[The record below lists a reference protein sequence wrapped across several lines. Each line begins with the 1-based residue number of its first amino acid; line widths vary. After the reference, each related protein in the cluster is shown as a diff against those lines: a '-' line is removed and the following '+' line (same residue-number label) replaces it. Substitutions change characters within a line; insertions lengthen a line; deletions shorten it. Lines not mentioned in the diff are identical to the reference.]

1 LQNILNKIE
10 LLAPAGNLNKLKT
23 AFHFGA
29 DACYLG
35 LKQFG
40 LRAFAGNFDFNE
52 LNEAVK
58 LAHNLNKKVYV
69 TLNVYAKNGDFKD
82 LVKTIKTLE
91 KCKVDAVLVSDLGVL
106 KAVKENSSLNI
117 HVSTQANVT
126 NKYAALEFVKMGASR
141 VVLARELSLTE
152 IKEIAKELKGKAE
165 VEVFVHGAMCI
176 AYSGR
181 CLLSNYLTGR
191 ESNRGACV
199 QACRWNYKLT
209 PSDRPDEDY
218 EIGEDQNG
226 SYILNSKDLCL
237 VNHLK
242 ELIDA
247 GVTSLKIEG
256 RMKSEYY
263 VGTIVNCYRRV
274 LNNIYLKQLLPK
286 NFNAVEELEK
296 TSHRKF
302 TTGFAFNDENKEFY
316 ETSRAISSFDFIAE
330 VLEKSGGGKVKV
342 MMRNAFKLGDEL
354 EILSSGDNF
363 LSKFK
368 VEQIIN
374 EAGETLEICNRVQ
387 DVVTI
392 NCPYAVEQGDLLRI
406 KSNKN

>member
-1 LQNILNKIE
+1 MLNKIE

-35 LKQFG
+35 LNKFG
-40 LRAFAGNFDFNE
+40 LRAFAGNFSFAD
-52 LNEAVK
+52 LNKAVK
-58 LAHNLNKKVYV
+58 LAHSLNKKIYV
-69 TLNVYAKNGDFKD
+69 TLNIYAKNNDFKE
-82 LVKTIKTLE
+82 LVKTIKMLE
-91 KCKVDAVLVSDLGVL
+91 KAQVDAVLVSDIGVL
-106 KAVKENSSLNI
+106 EAVKNNSNLAI

-126 NKYAALEFVKMGASR
+126 NKYAAMKFVEMGASR
-141 VVLARELSLTE
+141 VVLARELSISE
-152 IKEIAKELKGKAE
+152 VKEIATYLKGKAE

-199 QACRWNYKLT
+199 QACRWCYNLT
-209 PSDRPDEDY
+209 PTDRKDEQY
-218 EIGEDQNG
+218 EIGEDENG

-237 VNHLK
+237 VGHLK
-242 ELIDA
+242 ELVDA

-263 VGTIVNCYRRV
+263 VGTVVNTYRRV
-274 LNNIYLKQLLPK
+274 LDNLFAKKPLPQ
-286 NFNAVEELEK
+286 NFDAVAELEK

-302 TTGFAFNDENKEFY
+302 TTGFMFNDEFKEY
-316 ETSRAISSFDFIAE
+316 YLTSRAVQTHEFIAE
-330 VLEKSGGGKVKV
+330 VLENSKNDKVKV

-354 EILSSGDNF
+354 EILSTGNSF
-363 LSKFK
+363 LNKFK
-368 VEQIIN
+368 IKAITNSE
-374 EAGETLEICNRVQ
+374 GESLEICNRVQ

-392 NCPYAVEQGDLLRI
+392 NCPFEVFKGDLLRTV
-406 KSNKN
+406 SKN

>member
-1 LQNILNKIE
+1 MQNTQVKVE

-40 LRAFAGNFDFNE
+40 LRAFAGNFDFDE

-58 LAHNLNKKVYV
+58 LAHSLNKKVYV
-69 TLNVYAKNGDFKD
+69 TLNVYAKNNDFKD
-82 LVKTIKTLE
+82 LIKNIKQLE
-91 KCKVDAVLVSDLGVL
+91 KANVDAVLVSDIGVL
-106 KAVKENSSLNI
+106 KAVKENSNLNI
-117 HVSTQANVT
+117 HISTQANVT
-126 NKYAALEFVKMGASR
+126 NKYAAMEFVKMGASR

-152 IKEIAKELKGKAE
+152 IKEIAKEIKGKAE

-191 ESNRGACV
+191 ESNKGACV

-263 VGTIVNCYRRV
+263 VGTVVNCYRRV
-274 LNNIYLKQLLPK
+274 LNSIYLKQPLPK

-316 ETSRAISSFDFIAE
+316 ETSRAVQSHEFIAE
-330 VLEKSGGGKVKV
+330 VLENSDGGKVKV
-342 MMRNAFKLGDEL
+342 MMRNAFKVGDEL
-354 EILSSGDNF
+354 EILSTCESF
-363 LSKFK
+363 LKKFK
-368 VEQIIN
+368 VEEIIN
-374 EAGETLEICNRVQ
+374 EDNENLEICNRVQ
-387 DVVTI
+387 AIVTI
-392 NCPYAVEQGDLLRI
+392 NCPYELEKGDILRI
-406 KSNKN
+406 KANKN